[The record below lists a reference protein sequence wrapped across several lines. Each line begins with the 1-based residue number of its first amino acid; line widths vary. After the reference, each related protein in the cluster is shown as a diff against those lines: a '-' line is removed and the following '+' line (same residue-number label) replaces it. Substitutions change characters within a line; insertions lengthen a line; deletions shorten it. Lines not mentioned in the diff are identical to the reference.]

1 MEGMKRIFVSLFP
14 ILFAITTLNC
24 GSKEKEIKSYVS
36 IFEIPS
42 TDINRSVKFYENLFE
57 IKIEQMEVDG
67 MKMGIFPSEGQAN
80 TGIMLQA
87 DGYQPSA
94 NGVTIYLN
102 AGEDLQRIL
111 DKVPQNGGKIVIPK
125 TPHADQ
131 NGFFAIF
138 LDCDGNRLGLNSPK

>member
-1 MEGMKRIFVSLFP
+1 
-14 ILFAITTLNC
+14 
-24 GSKEKEIKSYVS
+24 
-36 IFEIPS
+36 
-42 TDINRSVKFYENLFE
+42 
-57 IKIEQMEVDG
+57 MEVDG
-67 MKMGIFPSEGQAN
+67 MKMGIFPSERQAN
-80 TGIMLQA
+80 TGIILQA

-111 DKVPQNGGKIVIPK
+111 EKVPQNGGKIVIPK